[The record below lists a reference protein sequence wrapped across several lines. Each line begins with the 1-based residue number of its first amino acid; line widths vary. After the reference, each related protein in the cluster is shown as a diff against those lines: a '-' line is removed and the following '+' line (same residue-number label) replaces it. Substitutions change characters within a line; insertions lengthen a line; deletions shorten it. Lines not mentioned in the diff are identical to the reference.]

1 MTSTLEL
8 TIETSSLEL
17 TVAMKDHI
25 QCHAVEMNVTIV
37 SHTFAHSIIFHTEAG
52 FHLVFIMQ
60 SGRNVHAI
68 CLFLLFYDSPRQKK
82 LDV

>member
-1 MTSTLEL
+1 MILMTSTLEL

-52 FHLVFIMQ
+52 FHLVFIF
-60 SGRNVHAI
+60 AKW
-68 CLFLLFYDSPRQKK
+68 QKCPCY
-82 LDV
+82 LPVFIVL